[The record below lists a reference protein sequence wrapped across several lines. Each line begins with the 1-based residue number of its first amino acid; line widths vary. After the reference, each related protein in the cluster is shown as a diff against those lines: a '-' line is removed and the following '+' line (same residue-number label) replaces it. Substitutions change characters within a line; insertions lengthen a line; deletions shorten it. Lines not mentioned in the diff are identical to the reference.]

1 MFSRSATA
9 RLARDLKQLQKEP
22 LVGANA
28 APSEDDMSLWN
39 AVIHVPLE
47 LNQSQVVAPL
57 HFRID
62 FPSDYPNA
70 APNVGFSVSFP
81 FRIGASYV
89 QSSGR
94 LQGCQVLCLDLL
106 GNFANVHTE
115 WKSSVGSGWSPAY
128 SVTTLLVN
136 LQSVLLPA
144 GEDLSTL
151 ERQKLLNDCLTFEA
165 KHPERMCVV
174 LSATDFMQQ
183 LQQQN
188 EKKQEEAFRLRLEA
202 IRLSSDQ
209 VDVALAFA
217 EEANLRSNA
226 LFMDRLAFL
235 MEAAA
240 AAQHSTST
248 LSTSNS
254 ITSSTQEKEQQ
265 GATCSNPSDTSKY
278 ITEVEVAEAAE
289 AAEAGAAK
297 DKLAEA
303 KPAEPA
309 KAEPAEAAEAKPAE
323 AKPAEAKPAEVKPAE
338 AKPAEAK
345 PAEANPAEAKPAEAE
360 AAEAVDTNIVCYS
373 TKLLYTETMLGY
385 GIHVTRQGMQVNLS
399 TPAELLSVV
408 AFDEGLRQS
417 TLKLPFEAFL
427 PAFINP
433 KHSCTSQDWVTR
445 LQQVVHALGKHYN
458 CKNLNESALAVFPKL
473 INTLLV
479 EIMSPATPKS
489 MALAYFEAL
498 LSFWRTFYFLMV
510 RVPAMAQACCERL
523 HAFTTDEAQRLK
535 AVTPDVGA
543 LFALFACCPSKQPS
557 FQDFI
562 AAYVDEAYVRS
573 ALYWMKDHTQLTS
586 QALFSAT
593 TVGRN
598 IAMFQSMFVR
608 SIIGP
613 NPAKAANEMDASNGK
628 MTARLEVLQNEWR
641 AYLDK
646 TKTWDVY
653 FRRLGLHG
661 SIGKPICDDIP
672 SWAQQC
678 IARAKARGPAYTGK
692 RR

>member
-28 APSEDDMSLWN
+28 APSEDDISLWN

-254 ITSSTQEKEQQ
+254 ITSSTQEKEHQ

-278 ITEVEVAEAAE
+278 ITE

-309 KAEPAEAAEAKPAE
+309 KAEPAEAKPAE
-323 AKPAEAKPAEVKPAE
+323 AEA
-338 AKPAEAK
+338 
-345 PAEANPAEAKPAEAE
+345 AEAE

-479 EIMSPATPKS
+479 EIMSPDTPKS
-489 MALAYFEAL
+489 MAIAYFEAL

-573 ALYWMKDHTQLTS
+573 ALYWMKDHTELTS

-608 SIIGP
+608 FIIGP

-672 SWAQQC
+672 IWAQQC